1 MGNLLAIAEGTVDI
15 GSTLST
21 GFTDAVGTVMSA
33 MGSILPIGLGLFG
46 AFFAVRKGIQIFK
59 SVTGK

>member
-1 MGNLLAIAEGTVDI
+1 MLNALALEGSTVDI
-15 GSTLST
+15 GSVLSS
-21 GFTDAVGTVMSA
+21 GFTEAVGTVMSA
-33 MGSILPIGLGLFG
+33 MGTILPIGLGLFG